1 MFAFLPISIAQLPP
15 SVAPQQVLQPQ
26 QVRPLTGS
34 LDAVPMFNSNSPEH
48 VETEGILLSTF
59 PSLGKKVPKAHLNYA
74 FRGRFDVFAHHVA
87 EASSPQDL
95 RTLYIG
101 ILLHNP
107 GLKPVTVDVLQ
118 AASYLSQPDAPF
130 IALPPQIDNQDGKV
144 FAGPG
149 DRVMNDVLRGQRQAG
164 FPDKLVIAPGQSQLL
179 LNLPIPVKTLTPPLN
194 GRSTL
199 ARLRSNG
206 SLYAASLAMYTR
218 TNVDGSERAPTLAE
232 WENLLNTGDLAG
244 ARDRAPT
251 PLDQPNTPIIYG
263 RVAGV
268 SLGSEWRS
276 VLVDR
281 PQVKYLTIPAPGQA
295 FAYGISTIHGGT
307 LGTEQIQSGRMLVRY
322 PDTAYRAHGNYAVEY
337 NLKFPLYNNT
347 KNAQTVTLALQTP
360 LKEKS
365 RSGLEFLNPPGRE
378 VFFRGT
384 VRLSYQD
391 DQGQPQTRFIHL
403 VQKRGE
409 MGAPLATLKIQP
421 GAQRLLE
428 VDFLYPP
435 DATPPQVLT
444 VKTWDNL

>member
-1 MFAFLPISIAQLPP
+1 MFAFLPILVAQLPP

-48 VETEGILLSTF
+48 VQTEGILLSTF
-59 PSLGKKVPKAHLNYA
+59 PCTGKKVSTAHLNYA

-87 EASSPQDL
+87 EASSPQDS
-95 RTLYIG
+95 RTLYVG

-107 GLKPVTVDVLQ
+107 GLKPVTIDVLQ
-118 AASYLSQPDAPF
+118 AATYVSQPDAPF

-164 FPDKLVIAPGQSQLL
+164 FPDKLVIPPGQSQLL

-194 GRSTL
+194 GRSTF

-206 SLYAASLAMYTR
+206 KVYAASLAMYAR
-218 TNVDGSERAPTLAE
+218 ANADGSERAPTLAE
-232 WENLLNTGDLAG
+232 WQNLLDTGDLVKP
-244 ARDRAPT
+244 RDRAPT
-251 PLDQPNTPIIYG
+251 PLDQPNTSIIYG

-276 VLVDR
+276 LLVDR
-281 PQVKYLTIPAPGQA
+281 PQSKYLTIPAPGLA
-295 FAYGISTIHGGT
+295 FSYGISTLHGGT
-307 LGTEQIQSGRMLVRY
+307 LGTEQIQSARMLVRY
-322 PDTAYRAHGNYAVEY
+322 PDTAYRAHGNYGVEY
-337 NLKFPLYNNT
+337 SLKFPLYNNT
-347 KNAQTVTLALQTP
+347 QNSQTVTLALQTP
-360 LKEKS
+360 LKERS

-409 MGAPLATLKIQP
+409 MGAPLASLKIKP
-421 GAQRLLE
+421 GTQRLLE
-428 VDFLYPP
+428 VDLLYPP

-444 VKTWDNL
+444 IKTLDN